1 MQRDEEYRS
10 RMMAIVEELHAQGI
24 GRYTSAPPIYRLAW
38 RLGFHVA
45 PPHYRSFR
53 TLALEMGAGFGLLW
67 ALFMWVLFW
76 RSDPNFPKGAITAA
90 VTVFVMALLA
100 GTGFGLSIAGYYRWQ
115 TKSLRLP
122 PLP

>member
-1 MQRDEEYRS
+1 MI
-10 RMMAIVEELHAQGI
+10 AIVEELHAQGI

-38 RLGFHVA
+38 RLGFCIA

-53 TLALEMGAGFGLLW
+53 RLALEMGVPFGLLW

-76 RSDPNFPKGAITAA
+76 RNDQNFPTETIAAA
-90 VTVFVMALLA
+90 VSVGVAALLA
-100 GTGFGLSIAGYYRWQ
+100 GIGFGLSMAGYYRWQ
-115 TKSLRLP
+115 AKSLRLP